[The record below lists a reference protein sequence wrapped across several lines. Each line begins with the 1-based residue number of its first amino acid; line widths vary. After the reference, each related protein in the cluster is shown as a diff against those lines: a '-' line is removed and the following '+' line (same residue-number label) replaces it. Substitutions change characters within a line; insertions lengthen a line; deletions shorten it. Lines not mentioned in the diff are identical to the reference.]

1 MATAVSPSA
10 SAIPPAAPTAS
21 PRAPTVQSV
30 LPSNWTAA
38 DLVAHLGGIPLERI
52 RMVPPPGTATEQDVT
67 EADDH
72 ADRLCELIDG
82 VLVEKTVGYK
92 DSLVAMEVAYRLR
105 RFLETHDLGIV
116 LGEAGTLRIMPR
128 QVRIPDVCFIS
139 WNRFP
144 DRQLPPESIPDLVP
158 DLAIEVLSKWNT
170 EKEMARKLHDYFTAG
185 VRLVW
190 YIDPRTRSAKSYTAE
205 EQVVEVAESQSLN
218 GGDVLPGF
226 ELPLH
231 ELFAKIGQPSP

>member
-1 MATAVSPSA
+1 MA
-10 SAIPPAAPTAS
+10 SAAS
-21 PRAPTVQSV
+21 PPVSVAPSSPTTAPVATTIQSV
-30 LPSNWTAA
+30 LPPDWTAA
-38 DLVAHLGGIPLERI
+38 DLVAHLGDIPLERI

-67 EADDH
+67 EMDDH

-92 DSLVAMEVAYRLR
+92 DSLIAVEIMYLMRG
-105 RFLETHDLGIV
+105 FLEKHDLGIV
-116 LGEAGTLRIMPR
+116 LGEAGTLRILPR

-139 WNRFP
+139 WDRFP
-144 DRQLPPESIPDLVP
+144 NRQLPPEPIPDLVP

-170 EKEMARKLHDYFTAG
+170 EKEMQRKLRDYFTAG

-205 EQVVEVAESQSLN
+205 NQFVELTESQSIS
-218 GGDVLPGF
+218 GGEVLPGF
-226 ELPLH
+226 ELSLR
-231 ELFAKIGQPSP
+231 ELFAKIADR